1 MKVGDVV
8 MFTNRGRYAQWF
20 YGKIAVIEHLTVKAA
35 DGRSHCRVKW
45 LNPVEYYGRYTDF
58 SDFPL
63 EYFEAPNDESR

>member
-8 MFTNRGRYAQWF
+8 MFTDRGRYAQWF
-20 YGKIAVIEHLTVKAA
+20 YGKIGVIEHLTTKAA

-45 LNPVEYYGRYTDF
+45 LTPVGYHDRYTEF

-63 EYFEAPNDESR
+63 DYFEVPTNENR